1 MRLLLDEHLPV
12 GLKEMLNPHQV
23 FSVKDMGWAG
33 KKNGELMKLIA
44 QNEFDVFLTA
54 DKNLPFQQNL
64 NNLACGLWVL
74 DCPTTKYSDL
84 IRFIPVV
91 LKEISLI
98 PQSQK
103 PECVLRYI
111 FVDGLSNKKKIYK
124 FQS

>member
-12 GLKEMLNPHQV
+12 G
-23 FSVKDMGWAG
+23 
-33 KKNGELMKLIA
+33 
-44 QNEFDVFLTA
+44 
-54 DKNLPFQQNL
+54 
-64 NNLACGLWVL
+64 
-74 DCPTTKYSDL
+74 
-84 IRFIPVV
+84 

-103 PECVLRYI
+103 PECVLKYI